1 MTEGILSEVHINE
14 LKEIENQFGY
24 ELADKTSELFEDYW
38 DKARSYLPNNTVG
51 RFINAVIGD
60 FVWDNAKPD
69 KENIDWYF
77 GDNPFEFVK
86 DLREK
91 IGIQVVANAFTQCY
105 LIYLPDYYE
114 IFCTDQNDNTDV
126 NDISAEYYG
135 DLGYQIVEKPNYEF
149 WNDLND
155 QQEKELN
162 DLLKPLGENGVDFDI

>member
-1 MTEGILSEVHINE
+1 MTEVQNNE
-14 LKEIENQFGY
+14 LKEVENQFGY
-24 ELADKTSELFEDYW
+24 KLADEASDLFEEYW
-38 DKARSYLPNNTVG
+38 DKARNYLPDTTVG

-77 GDNPFEFVK
+77 GNNPFEFVK

-91 IGIQVVANAFTQCY
+91 TGIQVVANAITQCY

-114 IFCTDQNDNTDV
+114 IFCTDKESDV

-135 DLGYQIVEKPNYEF
+135 QLGYQIVERPNSDF
-149 WNDLND
+149 WDDLND
-155 QQEKELN
+155 QQEKELE
-162 DLLKPLGENGVDFDI
+162 DLLKPFGENGVDFEI